1 MTPPVVVVPIFFIAL
16 QNHAANPVIVE
27 AFWGSS
33 TRAHCATLNDTGEDE
48 IKRTEE
54 VVAS

>member
-1 MTPPVVVVPIFFIAL
+1 MVSVCMSAQTLGRREEKVSQIPLGYFI
-16 QNHAANPVIVE
+16 
-27 AFWGSS
+27 
-33 TRAHCATLNDTGEDE
+33 AHCATLNDTGEDE